1 MPGFLLLALA
11 LLVVVGWLVDLGLGI
26 GWLWV
31 RGCPSRPGV
40 ADRRANFG
48 GVRGSF
54 RMYPM
59 QMADANDLL
68 GGQQD

>member
-1 MPGFLLLALA
+1 VA
-11 LLVVVGWLVDLGLGI
+11 WLVDLALGVS
-26 GWLWV
+26 GWEFVLSSPRAV
-31 RGCPSRPGV
+31 E
-40 ADRRANFG
+40 DRREISG

-59 QMADANDLL
+59 QMADANDSR